1 MFHPFSKNCTFHEN
15 IKISWLKE
23 SLRILQE
30 DFKTGLK
37 PMTENLQE
45 KLHHGE
51 RKQLKGAKILQN
63 FLQNIWKIKYAKSN
77 NTLVTL
83 RAFLNQLKTFI

>member
-1 MFHPFSKNCTFHEN
+1 MFHPFSKNCTFLEN

-45 KLHHGE
+45 KLHRWE
-51 RKQLKGAKILQN
+51 RKQLKGAKMLQN
-63 FLQNIWKIKYAKSN
+63 FLQNIWKIKYAKSS